1 MSLPGL
7 ELISFK
13 TCPFVQRSVITLLE
27 KGIEFKLT
35 FIDLADKPD
44 WFLAISP
51 LGKVP
56 VLRVG
61 EEELFESAVINE
73 FLDEITPPSLHPTE
87 PLMKA
92 RHRAWIEFGSTVIMT
107 YYRMIMAEQAD
118 AYEALREALNSQLER
133 LESQVEGPLFSG
145 ERMSLV
151 DTAMAPVL
159 MRIDLLEQLGMPS
172 LLNAFPV
179 VNAWS
184 QSLLSR
190 SSVQQSVVD
199 NFRDLSIE
207 SLKKSDSHLSHL
219 LNL

>member
-35 FIDLADKPD
+35 FIDLSDKPD

-56 VLRVG
+56 LLRVG
-61 EEELFESAVINE
+61 EELLFESAVINE

-87 PLMKA
+87 PLVKA
-92 RHRAWIEFGSTVIMT
+92 QHRAWIEFGSTVIMT
-107 YYRMIMAEQAD
+107 YYRMTMAKQGD
-118 AYEALREALNSQLER
+118 TYKALREDLGSQLKK
-133 LESQVEGPLFSG
+133 LESQVEGPLFAG
-145 ERMSLV
+145 DRMSLV
-151 DTAMAPVL
+151 DTAMASVL

-172 LLNAFPV
+172 LLSAFPV
-179 VNAWS
+179 VKAWS
-184 QSLLSR
+184 RSLLSR

-199 NFRDLSIE
+199 NFRDLSVE
-207 SLKKSDSHLSHL
+207 SLIKSDSYLSHQ